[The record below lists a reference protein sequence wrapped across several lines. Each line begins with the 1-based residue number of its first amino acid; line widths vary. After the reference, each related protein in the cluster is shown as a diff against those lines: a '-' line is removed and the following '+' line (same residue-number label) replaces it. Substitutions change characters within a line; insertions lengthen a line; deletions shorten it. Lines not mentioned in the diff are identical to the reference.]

1 MECLSKYFFFPS
13 PCTCIYMW
21 VHTHPSISSLLPSST
36 QYRTICTVPIIDVIN
51 GNTYEIVPQGGGD
64 EDGYARGAWDWSMLW
79 KRVPLTPQEKR
90 MRKTKTE
97 PYR

>member
-1 MECLSKYFFFPS
+1 
-13 PCTCIYMW
+13 MW
-21 VHTHPSISSLLPSST
+21 VHAYPSISSLLLSST
-36 QYRTICTVPIIDVIN
+36 KYRTTCTVPIIDVIN

-90 MRKTKTE
+90 IRKTKTE

>member
-1 MECLSKYFFFPS
+1 
-13 PCTCIYMW
+13 MW
-21 VHTHPSISSLLPSST
+21 VHHTYPCISSLLPSST

-79 KRVPLTPQEKR
+79 KRVPLTPREKK